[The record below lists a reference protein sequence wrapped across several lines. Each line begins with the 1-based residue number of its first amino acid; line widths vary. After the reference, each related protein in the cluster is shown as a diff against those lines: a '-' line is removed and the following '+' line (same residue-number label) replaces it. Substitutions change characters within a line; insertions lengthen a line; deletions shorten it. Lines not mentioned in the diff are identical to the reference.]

1 MEKQA
6 SLTADDLWQL
16 REDGV
21 RYELDDGE
29 LITMAPASLL
39 QGIVAGNIAHY
50 LKLYAI
56 KNDAGVVLVSEAG
69 FKLQSNPDKV
79 RAPDVAFITR
89 DRLPANLEGYGEL
102 APDLAVEIISPNEY
116 AVDVDEKTRQYL
128 QAGTK
133 QVWLVY
139 PRSKSIS
146 VYTSLR
152 DVTIYTQEDDLSG
165 GDVLPGFACKVADIF
180 AIGE

>member
-1 MEKQA
+1 
-6 SLTADDLWQL
+6 
-16 REDGV
+16 
-21 RYELDDGE
+21 
-29 LITMAPASLL
+29 
-39 QGIVAGNIAHY
+39 
-50 LKLYAI
+50 
-56 KNDAGVVLVSEAG
+56 
-69 FKLQSNPDKV
+69 
-79 RAPDVAFITR
+79 
-89 DRLPANLEGYGEL
+89 
-102 APDLAVEIISPNEY
+102 LAVEIISPNEY